1 MQDLNLVIDAA
12 LYVRIEKVAS
22 LLNVSVAEWL
32 SYFFDNSG
40 CPNPIFCPNGLSQPE
55 DAEE

>member
-1 MQDLNLVIDAA
+1 MKDLDLVIDAA

-40 CPNPIFCPNGLSQPE
+40 CPNPDFAESGCPNPVTK
-55 DAEE
+55 